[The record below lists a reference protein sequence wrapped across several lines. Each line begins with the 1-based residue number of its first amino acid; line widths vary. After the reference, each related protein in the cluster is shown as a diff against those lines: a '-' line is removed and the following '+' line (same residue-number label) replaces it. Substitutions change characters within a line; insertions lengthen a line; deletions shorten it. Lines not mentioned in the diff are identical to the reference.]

1 MHGDSFVRGGFEKA
15 RSVIITKVKPAAYWL
30 PLPLGASSSEEEF
43 IKNTTSK
50 KSDKMGGKSN
60 KFDYTNRSND
70 GVKLGVCMG
79 RDLKN
84 EANRTEKDAAKQAN
98 KANKARKTSTSSN
111 SSGHEGNV
119 IHPLDVKAPGKK
131 LGDEGAFAMADG
143 LIEALRKASAS
154 SAVLLED
161 LNLSGNTLTTVSL
174 DHLTEAIELAC
185 YDLKTLD
192 LSNNQIEVKTDEQA
206 AQWEKFLR
214 SFRDC
219 RRLRRLD
226 LSGNPLGT
234 RALEIFARIHIQE
247 PHIDPMPAS
256 GTMSV
261 QSLPNSIAD
270 TVDTPTN
277 GTYVHDKMVN
287 GTFLRR
293 RCGLRGIPYITLTDI
308 GLTDAGALWLSYV
321 LEDHH
326 YPSQMIDELNATL
339 PDSTIKTYQQDA
351 NFSGVDWNERESTL
365 GKDGLYLLKKTEMI
379 RRQTVMD
386 NATVST
392 ATHDLDDS
400 DGEMTPVTQSPM
412 KNAFDHRRGRAG
424 DRRASV
430 RSIRTTD
437 GGEHELSELESARKK
452 VQRHI
457 IAEYGASSIELWRA
471 GLRVA
476 ISSTVLNGIG
486 PDPDAMRRYYIG
498 PPIFHFPTEA
508 EKRKQASSPVTT
520 TTAKGSPDG
529 FPRQGTYAATL
540 TANTGVAPG
549 EPELAITEVTNS
561 PQTPK
566 MIFKPHRKGAFS
578 DGSDLQAVSQKLNGL
593 IIRDDNPA
601 RFVRWQ
607 EDHGAN
613 NCGPEGFRDSAVPSH
628 FPVKV
633 LEKIA
638 ALTVAKK
645 DLNLLSKKQIKSACA
660 WGQDRGNF
668 QTAETW
674 RKMADSAQVWTLLE
688 SIGCLAYQKED

>member
-1 MHGDSFVRGGFEKA
+1 MYMGSDSFVRGGFEKA
-15 RSVIITKVKPAAYWL
+15 RTVIITKK
-30 PLPLGASSSEEEF
+30 
-43 IKNTTSK
+43 SK
-50 KSDKMGGKSN
+50 KMGGKSN

-70 GVKLGVCMG
+70 GVKLGACMG

-111 SSGHEGNV
+111 SSSHEGNV

-131 LGDEGAFAMADG
+131 LGDEGVFAMADG

-154 SAVLLED
+154 SAVQLED
-161 LNLSGNTLTTVSL
+161 LNLSGNNLTTVSL
-174 DHLTEAIELAC
+174 DHLVEAIELAC

-192 LSNNQIEVKTDEQA
+192 LSSNRIEVKTDEQA
-206 AQWEKFLR
+206 AHWERFLR
-214 SFRDC
+214 SFREC

-234 RALEIFARIHIQE
+234 RALEILARVHIQE
-247 PHIDPMPAS
+247 PHIDPMPPR

-261 QSLPNSIAD
+261 QSLPYSIAD
-270 TVDTPTN
+270 TIDPPTKS
-277 GTYVHDKMVN
+277 TYVNDKMVN

-326 YPSQMIDELNATL
+326 YPSQMIDELNATP
-339 PDSTIKTYQQDA
+339 PDSNIKTYQQDA
-351 NFSGVDWNERESTL
+351 NFSGVDWNEREPTL
-365 GKDGLYLLKKTEMI
+365 GKDGLYLLKKSEMI
-379 RRQTVMD
+379 RRQTFMD

-392 ATHDLDDS
+392 ANDDF
-400 DGEMTPVTQSPM
+400 DDFDDEVTPATQSPM
-412 KNAFDHRRGRAG
+412 KNAFDHRRRRAG

-457 IAEYGASSIELWRA
+457 IAQDGASSTELWRA

-486 PDPDAMRRYYIG
+486 PGPQAVRRYYVG
-498 PPIFHFPTEA
+498 PPIFHFPIEA
-508 EKRKQASSPVTT
+508 ETRKQASSPVTT
-520 TTAKGSPDG
+520 TTAKGSPNG

-540 TANTGVAPG
+540 TANTGAVPG

-566 MIFKPHRKGAFS
+566 MIFKPHRKGAS
-578 DGSDLQAVSQKLNGL
+578 SEGSDLHAVSQKLNGL
-593 IIRDDNPA
+593 IVRDDNPA

-607 EDHGAN
+607 EEHGAN
-613 NCGPEGFRDSAVPSH
+613 QCGPGGFRDSAVLSH
-628 FPVKV
+628 FPAKII
-633 LEKIA
+633 EKIA
-638 ALTVAKK
+638 ASSVAKK
-645 DLNLLSKKQIKSACA
+645 DQTLLSRKQIRSACA

-688 SIGCLAYQKED
+688 SIGCLAYQRED